1 MPKSLTADRTSFNKT
16 IFSKEYFSQPQKKH
30 ILSKLSHLKTVPFE
44 NPRCHLLCLG
54 GTGN

>member
-44 NPRCHLLCLG
+44 NP
-54 GTGN
+54 